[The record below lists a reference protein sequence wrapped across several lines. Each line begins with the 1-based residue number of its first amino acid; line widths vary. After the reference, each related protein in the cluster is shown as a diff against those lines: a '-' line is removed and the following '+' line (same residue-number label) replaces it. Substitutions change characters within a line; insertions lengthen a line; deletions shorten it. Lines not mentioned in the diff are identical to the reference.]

1 MESVQRVKEINHQ
14 PRNTY
19 PAKLLTTQELEEN
32 IFSNKQKEH
41 LLQQEGKFNL
51 GERTKM

>member
-19 PAKLLTTQELEEN
+19 PAKLLYYSGVRGKYIFQQTKRASTTARRK
-32 IFSNKQKEH
+32 I
-41 LLQQEGKFNL
+41 
-51 GERTKM
+51 